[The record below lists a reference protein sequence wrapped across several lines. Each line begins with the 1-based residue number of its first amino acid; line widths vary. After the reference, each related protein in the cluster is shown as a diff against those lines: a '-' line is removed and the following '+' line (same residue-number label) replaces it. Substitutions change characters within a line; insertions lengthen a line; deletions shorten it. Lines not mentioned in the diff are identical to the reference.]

1 MTNGARAQ
9 SALLRRRLV
18 IDQLRCAQPAPHLP
32 LAVAP
37 HSHKVTPSPPSV
49 RNRARETMAE
59 SSDAGE
65 IKAIG
70 AGVANQLIGTMD
82 CAVNLLPEFRAA
94 ALSQFTSAAK
104 GTQHLLALTEPG
116 AAGPSGMILYSV
128 EKGRRNT
135 TTLSCRLLLVSGR
148 TKTHVARALIDHS
161 ISQHSANR
169 MEAQVTNHNPN
180 PNP

>member
-1 MTNGARAQ
+1 
-9 SALLRRRLV
+9 
-18 IDQLRCAQPAPHLP
+18 
-32 LAVAP
+32 
-37 HSHKVTPSPPSV
+37 
-49 RNRARETMAE
+49 MAE

-148 TKTHVARALIDHS
+148 TKTHGGRALIDHS

-180 PNP
+180 PNPDP

>member
-1 MTNGARAQ
+1 MMPWEYARAWERK
-9 SALLRRRLV
+9 AHEGIDVRAGLRGCL
-18 IDQLRCAQPAPHLP
+18 IGCQAWDPGLRPARSSPGGQPAVRLRP
-32 LAVAP
+32 LEPGPQPAQRQLEP
-37 HSHKVTPSPPSV
+37 G
-49 RNRARETMAE
+49 AE
-59 SSDAGE
+59 S
-65 IKAIG
+65 
-70 AGVANQLIGTMD
+70 
-82 CAVNLLPEFRAA
+82 CPEPCP
-94 ALSQFTSAAK
+94 
-104 GTQHLLALTEPG
+104 EPG

-180 PNP
+180 PDP